1 MNNISY
7 SKFIS
12 GLNKA
17 GVLVNRKM
25 LSEIAIDNPQ
35 AFTELVNVANK
46 GLAGEKFEAKAS
58 KKEEVIKEEK
68 ATAKKTTKTTTKK
81 ETTKKATKTTTTK

>member
-1 MNNISY
+1 MPGNNNTRI
-7 SKFIS
+7 KNLFIIPFVS
-12 GLNKA
+12 LIIFF
-17 GVLVNRKM
+17 L
-25 LSEIAIDNPQ
+25 
-35 AFTELVNVANK
+35 LVNVANK